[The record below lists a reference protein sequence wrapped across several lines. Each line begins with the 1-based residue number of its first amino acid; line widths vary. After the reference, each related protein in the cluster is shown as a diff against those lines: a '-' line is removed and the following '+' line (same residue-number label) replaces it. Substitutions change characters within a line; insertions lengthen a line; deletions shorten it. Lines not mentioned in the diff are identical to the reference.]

1 MKLLAVV
8 IASVLALPA
17 AARAD
22 DVLNPPSGPVYV
34 EVNNPQGAPAPR
46 DPQQRAKNQQ
56 LKKALL
62 AHFDRNGD
70 GKLGPRERMHAIK
83 VLRRIE
89 MRLAGRAG
97 QQGQQGQ
104 QGRQGPAMGDPQR
117 RMKMRQKFIRRFDTN
132 GDGNVDRSEMPP
144 GAARK
149 MRRFDRDHDGWIEP
163 GEGQ

>member
-8 IASVLALPA
+8 IATVLALPA

-22 DVLNPPSGPVYV
+22 EVLNPPSGPVY
-34 EVNNPQGAPAPR
+34 EQVNNPQGMPAPR

-62 AHFDRNGD
+62 AQFDRNGD
-70 GKLGPRERMHAIK
+70 GRLGPRERMHAIK

-89 MRLAGRAG
+89 MRLAGRG
-97 QQGQQGQ
+97 QQGQGQGQ
-104 QGRQGPAMGDPQR
+104 GMNGPQR
-117 RMKMRQKFIRRFDTN
+117 GQGKRQKFIQRFDTN

-144 GAARK
+144 GAARR
-149 MRRFDRDHDGWIEP
+149 MRRFDRDRDGWIEP
-163 GEGQ
+163 GEAR